1 MNPPVSQPTPQTK
14 IEFHKT
20 PDYRDEYANS
30 VNLQVTTWDFQL
42 TFGRL
47 ETQSAD
53 LIAIDNFS
61 RVYISPQQ
69 AKAHPLQ
76 VLFLRSDATFSKYR
90 PVPGTV
96 GHRAFDWFHRADEI
110 RPNGL

>member
-69 AKAHPLQ
+69 AKALLQ
-76 VLFLRSDATFSKYR
+76 LLPANVEQYERSFGPISIA
-90 PVPGTV
+90 PPGLIQPPP
-96 GHRAFDWFHRADEI
+96 GSGGK
-110 RPNGL
+110 PQ

>member
-69 AKAHPLQ
+69 AKALSQILASNIEQYERNFGAITIAPRKVTTWTKGEGQ
-76 VLFLRSDATFSKYR
+76 
-90 PVPGTV
+90 
-96 GHRAFDWFHRADEI
+96 E
-110 RPNGL
+110 